1 MSHNDSQKLV
11 TFYVNGKPKEFPKG
25 DSITY
30 AEVVALAFPGQ
41 VFGPETA
48 ITVVFSK
55 AHQEKPKGSL
65 VEGGSVKVKEGMEF
79 DVSATNRS

>member
-1 MSHNDSQKLV
+1 MAHPESHKPV
-11 TFYVNGKPKEFPKG
+11 TIYVNGKPREFPKG
-25 DSITY
+25 VISY
-30 AEVVALAFPGQ
+30 AEVVTLAFPGQ

-55 AHQEKPKGSL
+55 AHQDKPKGSL
-65 VEGGSVKVKEGMEF
+65 VEGGAIKVKEGMEF